1 MIDYNPIGTELVR
14 VCIAVLTGGAIVGI
28 TIVLTRAFV
37 MKNRKTD
44 GEWKGKHDSIAEA
57 LYDEHAMVLLW
68 KGRAED
74 AERLAEERG
83 AKLKGIASLAATG
96 GE

>member
-1 MIDYNPIGTELVR
+1 MIDYNPIGTEILRWV
-14 VCIAVLTGGAIVGI
+14 IVGLVFGGW
-28 TIVLTRAFV
+28 TVAVAMAARWLTMRT
-37 MKNRKTD
+37 RKTD
-44 GEWKGKHDSIAEA
+44 GEWKEKHDSIVAA

-83 AKLKGIASLAATG
+83 AKLKGIAALAATG